1 MLTDLVEQ
9 GNIPNFDEEE
19 GDAESQTSSN
29 TGAQRTLAD
38 LGGAGGTAT
47 TPQSSEEAL
56 AFLRNQPQFAQMRQ
70 LLQQNPALLA
80 PLLQQLA
87 ASNPQLLQ
95 VNEIERRLR
104 NLFLF

>member
-1 MLTDLVEQ
+1 LT
-9 GNIPNFDEEE
+9 
-19 GDAESQTSSN
+19 
-29 TGAQRTLAD
+29 
-38 LGGAGGTAT
+38 
-47 TPQSSEEAL
+47 QSSEEAL

-95 VNEIERRLR
+95 VR
-104 NLFLF
+104 